1 MSRWLI
7 VGEGPSEIG
16 SAGRF
21 GFLECLLR
29 QLADDG
35 SEVLAQALDCGM
47 WDPVY
52 LPEIK
57 VIAAQALPKSFR
69 HELRAPQPKG
79 MGRVSALAV
88 LAAQALQ
95 CDAVVVLVDNDGK
108 PNRRAELADGLGD
121 THLPAAC
128 GVAKE
133 MLEAWLLADPGAF
146 TEPPEVDRR
155 PEDLWGQKDDPDS
168 RYPKCVFRRALAQS
182 RMKRHDVLDRWR
194 IERAAPRAPW
204 LCDFCRALLRLLCD
218 RALCRPRAWDE

>member
-1 MSRWLI
+1 MARFLI
-7 VGEGPSEIG
+7 VGEGPSDIG
-16 SAGRF
+16 SADRT
-21 GFLECLLR
+21 GFIACLLR
-29 QLADDG
+29 QLADDDC
-35 SEVLAQALDCGM
+35 ETLARRLECDAWEPVHIPELTLTTGAELADMVKLD
-47 WDPVY
+47 
-52 LPEIK
+52 
-57 VIAAQALPKSFR
+57 
-69 HELRAPQPKG
+69 APMPHG
-79 MGRVSALAV
+79 MGRVSARALI
-88 LAAQALQ
+88 AARELQ

-121 THLPAAC
+121 AGLPAAC

-133 MLEAWLLADPGAF
+133 MLEAWLLADAEAF
-146 TEPPEVDRR
+146 TEPPDVDRR

-168 RYPKCVFRRALAQS
+168 RSPKCVFRRALAQS